1 MHILS
6 LKNIQ
11 IYNKIIIL
19 SGTFAVYSIFTI
31 TIYSV
36 NRQFLFENI
45 ISILS
50 DGYFPLVSPLN
61 SREPIPVRIPPLLL
75 PDGYFSLVSPLNS
88 REPIPVR
95 IPTLLLPDGYFP
107 LDSPLNLV
115 SLSL

>member
-1 MHILS
+1 MPYTVFLQ
-6 LKNIQ
+6 LQ
-11 IYNKIIIL
+11 Y
-19 SGTFAVYSIFTI
+19 
-31 TIYSV
+31 IYSV

-115 SLSL
+115 GLSL